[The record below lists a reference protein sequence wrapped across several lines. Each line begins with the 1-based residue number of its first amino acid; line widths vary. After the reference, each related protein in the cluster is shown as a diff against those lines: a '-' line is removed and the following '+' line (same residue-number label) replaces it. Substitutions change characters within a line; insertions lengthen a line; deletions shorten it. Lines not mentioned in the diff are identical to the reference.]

1 MALSRKRKLDSRLV
15 TRLLLHNKK
24 GSHLQTAERM
34 YLSARSKGLCKFLTF
49 RKEGELSSKK
59 KGDADVSKKM
69 VRMIGKM
76 NLR

>member
-15 TRLLLHNKK
+15 CICTTKKAHICKLLRECICLH
-24 GSHLQTAERM
+24 GL
-34 YLSARSKGLCKFLTF
+34 KGLCKFLTF